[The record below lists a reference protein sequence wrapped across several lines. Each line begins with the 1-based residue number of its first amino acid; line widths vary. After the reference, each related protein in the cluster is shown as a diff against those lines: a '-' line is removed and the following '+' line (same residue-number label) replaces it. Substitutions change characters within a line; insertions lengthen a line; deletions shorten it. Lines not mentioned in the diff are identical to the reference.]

1 MKLKLEFQNMP
12 ITVGAFSCSYILFH
26 VFSKRKFL
34 SFNSIQLV
42 ANSWQHKIQFARQL
56 SRKSGAA
63 YFGRA
68 RLFYIKAPYT
78 RHVWFT
84 KDL

>member
-1 MKLKLEFQNMP
+1 MKLKLLFQNMR
-12 ITVGAFSCSYILFH
+12 ITVGAFSCSYIFLM
-26 VFSKRKFL
+26 FSQNESSFL
-34 SFNSIQLV
+34 SIQLI